1 MIDRIKMKGCHTE
14 MMWGGIH
21 YVHSGQVITT
31 LKSIDLAHF
40 GNITIFYNKDKQHS

>member
-1 MIDRIKMKGCHTE
+1 MIDRIKMRSCHTE

-31 LKSIDLAHF
+31 LKSIDLARF
-40 GNITIFYNKDKQHS
+40 RNITIFKNKDMQHS

>member
-1 MIDRIKMKGCHTE
+1 MIDRMKMRGCHTE

-21 YVHSGQVITT
+21 YVHSRQVMITT

-40 GNITIFYNKDKQHS
+40 RNITIFKNKDT